1 MESLTTFL
9 RLGYRIMRLSR
20 RRGLV
25 IGLLGCHPWSK
36 LKALILKAEPSSD
49 DPIGEL
55 NVAFGG
61 AVTHPDLEGIIET
74 LPNVKLGI
82 TISLQKDVIGLGKVD
97 RLSKD
102 RLDFD
107 ADISILGLSKS
118 IVAKPNL
125 S

>member
-1 MESLTTFL
+1 M
-9 RLGYRIMRLSR
+9 
-20 RRGLV
+20 
-25 IGLLGCHPWSK
+25 GLLGCYPRGK
-36 LKALILKAEPSSD
+36 LKTLVLKTAPFGD

-74 LPNVKLGI
+74 FPNVKLGI

-102 RLDFD
+102 RLDLD
-107 ADISILGLSKS
+107 EGISSLSLPKS